1 MITRIA
7 LRLLGLFAIAFLG
20 VVAALYFFQRSLIYP
35 VPEPDSSVPAGFEAV
50 SYTTSDGLEL
60 EAGYRAPREGMPTLL
75 FFHGNGVDWQTTSFT
90 TELAVAEGYGV
101 LAAEYRGYGVNPG
114 EPSEQGL
121 YKDGRAALDWLLA
134 RKVQPSDIVLV
145 GNSLGSGVATELA
158 TQIDPR
164 ALVLVAPFKSMA
176 ATAANTY
183 PWAPVDWLLHDRFDN
198 IAKIG
203 KVAAPV
209 LVVHGEMDEL
219 IPLPHAS
226 ELARA
231 AASTELVTL
240 PGLAHNMAGTDE
252 AQVPKLRFLRAL
264 AN

>member
-101 LAAEYRGYGVNPG
+101 LAAEYRG
-114 EPSEQGL
+114 
-121 YKDGRAALDWLLA
+121 
-134 RKVQPSDIVLV
+134 
-145 GNSLGSGVATELA
+145 
-158 TQIDPR
+158 
-164 ALVLVAPFKSMA
+164 
-176 ATAANTY
+176 
-183 PWAPVDWLLHDRFDN
+183 
-198 IAKIG
+198 
-203 KVAAPV
+203 
-209 LVVHGEMDEL
+209 
-219 IPLPHAS
+219 
-226 ELARA
+226 
-231 AASTELVTL
+231 
-240 PGLAHNMAGTDE
+240 
-252 AQVPKLRFLRAL
+252 
-264 AN
+264 

>member
-1 MITRIA
+1 
-7 LRLLGLFAIAFLG
+7 
-20 VVAALYFFQRSLIYP
+20 
-35 VPEPDSSVPAGFEAV
+35 
-50 SYTTSDGLEL
+50 
-60 EAGYRAPREGMPTLL
+60 
-75 FFHGNGVDWQTTSFT
+75 VDWQTTSFT

-183 PWAPVDWLLHDRFDN
+183 PWAPVDWLRHDRFDN
-198 IAKIG
+198 IA

-231 AASTELVTL
+231 AASAELVTL
-240 PGLAHNMAGTDE
+240 PGLGHNMAGTDE
-252 AQVPKLRFLRAL
+252 AQVPQLRFLRAL